1 MFYQVP
7 KPSRENL
14 FLIGMFMKPNT
25 YDLYLDTD
33 ADLLYSSAERKAMGI
48 SLFPVRYL
56 MS

>member
-7 KPSRENL
+7 KPSRDNL

-33 ADLLYSSAERKAMGI
+33 ADLWYSSAERKALGI